1 MTGPVSN
8 VHSPDAAAEASDTP
22 LYPPVD
28 TSEPHL
34 TLRAVLT
41 AVIVGGGLSLC
52 NVYAGLKIGW
62 GLNMSIATVL
72 ISFGF
77 WKAMRGIFK
86 TRDWGIQE
94 NNITQT
100 GASAAASISSAG
112 LVSAVPAL
120 TMLEG
125 YQWTYP
131 ELALWVFCCSILGVT
146 TAVLFR
152 RQMLVRDAL
161 PFASG
166 IATAETLR
174 EVYAHGKEAMARLFA
189 MISGAAF
196 AAAFKIVALNL
207 GWAPVGL
214 PGSFEAKGAVAA
226 KGIGAVTMKN
236 LTMALDPSFLMVGS
250 GVIVGFRTGFWM
262 LFGAVIGWVVIG
274 LEIVSS
280 GAAKFG
286 PEDKPW
292 FGPMVEWLLWPGVAM
307 LVTSSLTA
315 LAFSAPAFVRAFKGR
330 GEANGDDFDIRHE
343 FAPKV
348 VWGALFGLGV
358 LIVVVGS
365 ALFGM
370 HPLIGIAAVGLTILL
385 AVVALRVSGETNI
398 TPVGGMGKVTQLTF
412 GALDPGNVSTNLMAA
427 NVTGGS
433 SSQAADMMHDLKTGI
448 LIGSSPRA
456 QVICQCFGVLA
467 GALAGAAIYMVLVTD
482 PVKQFPSDEWAA
494 PAVLQWKAVAEV
506 MKKGFDSLPAGVPTA
521 LLIAGLLGIVLAA
534 ADKLSPAK
542 IKKWIPSPA
551 AIGIALC
558 VPAWI
563 SVSFFIGGA
572 AGLLLKKFKPSV
584 HARFAIVTAAGLIVG
599 ESLVGLGD
607 AIYKLVK

>member
-1 MTGPVSN
+1 MSN
-8 VHSPDAAAEASDTP
+8 TSHSSDTSS
-22 LYPPVD
+22 YPPVD
-28 TSEPHL
+28 ETSPQL

-41 AVIVGGGLSLC
+41 AVIVGAGLSLC

-77 WKAMRGIFK
+77 WKAMRGIFG
-86 TRDWGIQE
+86 TRDWGLQE
-94 NNITQT
+94 NNVTQT

-125 YQWTYP
+125 YEWTWP
-131 ELALWVFCCSILGVT
+131 TLTLWVFCCSILGVF
-146 TAVLFR
+146 AAALFR

-166 IATAETLR
+166 IATAETLK
-174 EVYAHGKEAMARLFA
+174 EVYSHGKEAVARLFA
-189 MISGAAF
+189 MIYGAAF
-196 AAAFKIVALNL
+196 AAAFKITAINL

-214 PGSFEAKGAVAA
+214 PGAFEAKGAVAA
-226 KGIGAVTMKN
+226 KGIGAVSMKN
-236 LTMALDPSFLMVGS
+236 LTLALDPSFLMVGS
-250 GVIVGFRTGFWM
+250 GIIVGFRTGFWM
-262 LFGAVIGWVVIG
+262 LVGAVIGWGFIG
-274 LEIVSS
+274 FEILSS
-280 GAAKFG
+280 GAAKTG
-286 PEDKPW
+286 KADENAAW

-315 LAFSAPAFVRAFKGR
+315 LGFSAPAFVRAFR
-330 GEANGDDFDIRHE
+330 GVKNAEEELETRHDV
-343 FAPKV
+343 PGKII
-348 VWGALFGLGV
+348 WGGLFGLGLLVV
-358 LIVVVGS
+358 LVGW

-370 HPLIGIAAVGLTILL
+370 GPHIGLAAVALTILL

-412 GALDPGNVSTNLMAA
+412 GALDPGSVSTNLMAA
-427 NVTGGS
+427 NITGGS

-448 LIGSSPRA
+448 MLGTSPRA
-456 QVICQCFGVLA
+456 QIICQLFGVLA

-506 MKKGFDSLPAGVPTA
+506 MKEGFEKLPAGVPMA
-521 LLIAGLLGIVLAA
+521 ILIASILGIVLVAA
-534 ADKLSPAK
+534 EKLVKPK
-542 IKKWIPSPA
+542 IKKWLPSPA

-563 SVSFFIGGA
+563 SVSFFLGGTL
-572 AGLLLKKFKPSV
+572 GLVLKKYATNFYT
-584 HARFAIVTAAGLIVG
+584 RFAIVTAAGLIVG

-607 AIYKLVK
+607 AIYQLAK